1 VTDSDQSRDRP
12 GDQMARLT
20 VAEAAKVLGI
30 TESGVRKRVQRSQ
43 IPHERDDGG
52 RVWVWVSP
60 GETRQAESRDEPD
73 QSRDEP
79 DQSASTFVQML
90 SRIEDLREQL
100 AAERR
105 ANEENRRIIAALT
118 SRIPELEAP
127 RETASEKPSE
137 APAVAADEQQ
147 GRGPLTHDEGA
158 STEPTEALGGPGSG
172 TARGSWW
179 RRMFGG

>member
-1 VTDSDQSRDRP
+1 VTEWHTGRARIT
-12 GDQMARLT
+12 GRRLT
-20 VAEAAKVLGI
+20 VSQAADALGVTPEAIRGRI
-30 TESGVRKRVQRSQ
+30 RRGTIRV
-43 IPHERDDGG
+43 EREAG
-52 RVWVWVSP
+52 RVYVVLD
-60 GETRQAESRDEPD
+60 AD
-73 QSRDEP
+73 QPRPTTGQPTDR
-79 DQSASTFVQML
+79 T
-90 SRIEDLREQL
+90 EQL
-100 AAERR
+100 IATLLEQLEAERE
-105 ANEENRRIIAALT
+105 ANRENRRIIAALT

-158 STEPTEALGGPGSG
+158 STEPTEVLGGPQSG

>member
-1 VTDSDQSRDRP
+1 
-12 GDQMARLT
+12 MARLT

-43 IPHERDDGG
+43 IPHERDGG

-60 GETRQAESRDEPD
+60 GETRQAESRDEPV

-79 DQSASTFVQML
+79 DQTASTFVQML